1 MLQDSQPSIVDTANQ
16 QAANMIAIDA
26 ANDAARRE
34 QAIQLAN
41 VKQSNSGQASPAGA
55 SSPKSVPLWIAIAFS
70 TLGDETNNFGGD
82 GAWGVAVNQNAQ
94 TAINQSKVECIFN
107 SHVPN
112 WCGAANGG
120 RFATCTKPGM
130 TSS

>member
-1 MLQDSQPSIVDTANQ
+1 MQQDPQPSIVDTANQ

-82 GAWGVAVNQNAQ
+82 GAWELRLTRMPRRLSTNPRLNVSSPRTCQIGAVPQ
-94 TAINQSKVECIFN
+94 TAVASPHALSQE
-107 SHVPN
+107 
-112 WCGAANGG
+112 
-120 RFATCTKPGM
+120 
-130 TSS
+130 